1 VALFG
6 GNRSVAVNLSANVND
21 YVAKMRVAQKAT
33 TDFGR
38 AAGQSATKNRA
49 DWDKLGKGMMV
60 AGGAIG
66 AGLAL
71 AVKSAADFDKQLS
84 AVRSVS
90 NASAADMDRLR
101 TAALK
106 AGADTSFSAK
116 QAAEAETEL
125 AKVGISTA
133 DILGGALNGSLALA
147 AAGQIDL
154 GRAATISGQS
164 MKIFGLQGKDV
175 GHIAD
180 VLASGANKSAADV
193 DQLSQA
199 MSAGGLVAAQTGLS
213 LEDTVGTLSAFA
225 DNALIGSDAGTSLKT
240 MLQRLN
246 PQSDEAAALMDELGL
261 RAYDAQGN
269 FVGLER
275 YAGQL
280 QRGLGGLSTEQRNA
294 AMSTIFGSDAIRASN
309 ILVKLGSAGIHEYT
323 SAVNDQGAAARTA
336 AVQMDNLSGDFE
348 QLRGSIET
356 ALIKTGSAGNG
367 ALRGLTQTAT
377 RAVNAF
383 GSLPQGVQSAGFA
396 LGAVASSALLVGGA
410 VVTLVPKIAA
420 TKASLDTLGISA
432 ARTSAA
438 MRGLGAAAAVVAV
451 GAVAS
456 ELGSVVGQA
465 QAANVATDDLTK
477 SLTSLAT
484 NGQLSGAA
492 FDVMSTRLGPFHDNV
507 GTSAEAL
514 DRFGVSAYNALDQG
528 WDARLGRFQSMG
540 TTTARFKDQ
549 VGQLDTALASMVQAG
564 NADQAK
570 AAFDRLTAAA
580 VKQGVPLAS
589 VQGQFTKYQQAV
601 DTAKV
606 SAASALAPTNDL
618 AGAVDAAGAAAK
630 KAAPETGTVA
640 DAMRLLGPGALSGSA
655 AVKQLVKDLEA
666 FQKEVGDAF
675 GSATDVMTT
684 FQVDSKKGAGS
695 ITSQLAGAFHDSLES
710 ARQFT
715 HDITVVT
722 RRGLDPGLIADLL
735 KQGPKEAGPVLQ
747 AMVSDHSGR
756 LIRMANRSQI
766 ALGKIESQVVEQA
779 RLTDLAM
786 RAPTDRMPKDLAKAM
801 RISAA
806 EAKSGGKATAAAL
819 SHELGIA
826 ESDVKRIAGEFGISI
841 ATNVRTGTKK
851 ASTSVGDFY
860 RVVRG
865 GPVKHD
871 VDFNTPGLKPSDTS
885 TGAYFRRVQGGPT
898 KHPITF
904 TTPGLDAATSKVNTL
919 RQAILDIPRSRSVS
933 VSVATGIANKVS
945 SQNAQLTKRA
955 YGGYISGPGG
965 PTEDA
970 IPAYLSNGEYVV
982 RAASVRKYG
991 TEMLDML
998 NAGRFANGGQVGEG
1012 TKVVVQG
1019 RADLNNALSPVV
1031 QAIRSATDA
1040 VRASAAAVDAGG
1052 GGGGISGGGGAGM
1065 GWRKQWSII
1074 HGAFP
1079 GAHLNSSF
1087 RPGAIT
1093 ATGNRSYH
1101 SLGRAIDVTPSMA
1114 IFNWIRSH
1122 YGRST
1127 KELIYSPA
1135 NGRQLW
1141 HGQPHMYTGITRA
1154 MHFNH
1159 VHWAMANGGPVGP
1172 AAVRRRPAPR
1182 RFAVGGPVTG
1192 GDYSSIASIVSS
1204 RQTVTPQDRA
1214 DRAATLRKAQADLT
1228 AATKA
1233 LTAGRRKDVKAE
1245 ADARGSVRSARAG
1258 LADARRSHN
1267 HTRIVAAT
1275 ERLAAAERRLATA
1288 RRDPNTDRAEANL
1301 TKRREALAK
1310 ATTALHTTDRA
1321 LQAQSRPLSVRYAE
1335 AAYTRNRVTGTFL
1348 HNLRTLADRGFGD
1361 LARQLTEMGGA
1372 DAETLAAQAVR
1383 STATARKLQTD
1394 FTVSARLQGQ
1404 LAGAPAEL
1412 AIRSALRTMKNP
1424 SLAGIAAAT
1433 GLSTSDLQASLQA
1446 ISGTLR
1452 GNGNAK
1458 TLLAGIRSQGFY
1470 SNGSFGSTTAAAGP
1484 TFHIT
1489 VHNPTGDPYRAGEKA
1504 AQGVQR
1510 VLAVQGAW

>member
-6 GNRSVAVNLSANVND
+6 GNRSVSVNLKADVSGYLAS
-21 YVAKMRVAQKAT
+21 MRVAQKAT
-33 TDFGR
+33 QDFGR

-49 DWDKLGKGMMV
+49 DWDKLGKGMLV

-66 AGLAL
+66 AGLGL
-71 AVKSAADFDKQLS
+71 AVKAAADFDKQLS

-125 AKVGISTA
+125 AKVGLSTA

-154 GRAATISGQS
+154 GKAATISGQA
-164 MKIFGLQGKDV
+164 MKIFGLQGQDV

-246 PQSDEAAALMDELGL
+246 PQSDEAATLMDQLGL
-261 RAYDAQGN
+261 RAFDAQGN
-269 FVGLER
+269 FVGLEQ

-280 QRGLGGLSTEQRNA
+280 QKGLGGLSTEQRNA

-309 ILVKLGSAGIHEYT
+309 ILVKLGSAGVHEYT
-323 SAVNDQGAAARTA
+323 TAVNDQGAAARTA

-348 QLRGSIET
+348 QLKGSIET
-356 ALIKTGSAGNG
+356 ALIKSGSAGNG
-367 ALRGLTQTAT
+367 ALRTLTQTAT

-383 GSLPQGVQSAGFA
+383 GDLPDGVQSAGFA
-396 LGAVASSALLVGGA
+396 LAAVGSAALLAGGA
-410 VVTLVPKIAA
+410 VVTMVPKIAA
-420 TKASLDTLGISA
+420 TRAALDTLGISA

-438 MRGLGAAAAVVAV
+438 MKGLGVAAAVVGVAAV
-451 GAVAS
+451 GV
-456 ELGSVVGQA
+456 ELGHYVGQA
-465 QAANVATDDLTK
+465 QVAKVGTDQLAS
-477 SLTSLAT
+477 SLSGLAT
-484 NGQLSGAA
+484 GGQLSGDGLRL
-492 FDVMSTRLGPFHDNV
+492 FDTGLGPLSNKV
-507 GTSAEAL
+507 ETTGEAL
-514 DRFGVSAYNALDQG
+514 KVFGINAYNALDQG
-528 WDARLGRFQSMG
+528 WDARLGRMQSFG
-540 TTTARFKDQ
+540 TATAQFDAQ
-549 VGQLDTALASMVQAG
+549 VSQLDTSLAAMVQAG

-570 AAFDRLTAAA
+570 AAFDRLTTAA

-589 VQGQFTKYQQAV
+589 VRGQFTKYQQAV

-606 SAASALAPTNDL
+606 SASAALAPTNDL

-630 KAAPETGTVA
+630 KAAPVSQSVA
-640 DAMRLLGPGALSGSA
+640 DAMRIIGPGAQASSDE
-655 AVKQLVKDLEA
+655 VKTLAKSLDE
-666 FQKEVGDAF
+666 FQTAVGDAF
-675 GSATDVMTT
+675 DSATNVITGFKEDT
-684 FQVDSKKGAGS
+684 SKGAASITEQLKAAYKDS
-695 ITSQLAGAFHDSLES
+695 ITS
-710 ARQFT
+710 AREFT
-715 HDITVVT
+715 RDIRAVT
-722 RRGLDPGLIADLL
+722 RRGLDPALVSDLL
-735 KQGPKEAGPVLQ
+735 KQGPKAAAPVLQ
-747 AMVSDHSGR
+747 AMVSDNSGK
-756 LIRMANRSQI
+756 LIKMANKSQATLRTI
-766 ALGKIESQVVEQA
+766 QGRVVEQA

-786 RAPTDRMPKDLAKAM
+786 RSSTDTMTHDLSSAM
-801 RISAA
+801 RIAAA
-806 EAKSGGKATAAAL
+806 EARSGGRATARAL

-826 ESDVKRIAGEFGISI
+826 ESDVNRISGEFGISI
-841 ATNVRTGTKK
+841 ATNTKK
-851 ASTSVGDFY
+851 GTDKAKASVGSFY
-860 RVVRG
+860 QKVSG
-865 GPVKHD
+865 GPTKHD
-871 VDFNTPGLKPSDTS
+871 VTYGTPGLKPSDTN
-885 TGAYFRRVQGGPT
+885 TGNFFKRLGAGPT
-898 KHPITF
+898 RHGVTF
-904 TTPGLDAATSKVNTL
+904 TTPGLQTATEKVNTL
-919 RQAILDIPRSRSVS
+919 RQAIIDIPRSRSVS
-933 VSVATGIANKVS
+933 IAVATGIANKVA

-1012 TKVVVQG
+1012 TKVVIQG
-1019 RADLNNALSPVV
+1019 RADLSNALSPVV

-1040 VRASAAAVDAGG
+1040 VRASAAANAGGIGG
-1052 GGGGISGGGGAGM
+1052 GGGSGM
-1065 GWRKQWSII
+1065 GWAKQWAII
-1074 HGAFP
+1074 RGAFP

-1172 AAVRRRPAPR
+1172 AAVRRRPVPR
-1182 RFAVGGPVTG
+1182 RLAAGGPVTG
-1192 GDYSSIASIVSS
+1192 GDYSGIASIVAA
-1204 RQTVTPQDRA
+1204 RQTWTRD
-1214 DRAATLRKAQADLT
+1214 DL
-1228 AATKA
+1228 KQ
-1233 LTAGRRKDVKAE
+1233 RRDYARQWDKVE
-1245 ADARGSVRSARAG
+1245 ADAAKALAKARHD
-1258 LADARRSHN
+1258 LAKA
-1267 HTRIVAAT
+1267 HT
-1275 ERLAAAERRLATA
+1275 ATA
-1288 RRDPNTDRAEANL
+1288 RREARQNVEDARDRL
-1301 TKRREALAK
+1301 
-1310 ATTALHTTDRA
+1310 TTARRRGNQADAATVNVRRGLA
-1321 LQAQSRPLSVRYAE
+1321 LQGRPLSVRTAE
-1335 AAYTRNRVTGTFL
+1335 AAYTRNRITGTFL
-1348 HNLRTLADRGFGD
+1348 RNLRTLADRGFGD
-1361 LARQLTEMGGA
+1361 LARQLTEMGGQ

-1383 STATARKLQTD
+1383 STATARTLQAD
-1394 FTVSARLQGQ
+1394 FTASARLQGQ
-1404 LAGAPAEL
+1404 LASAPAEL

-1470 SNGSFGSTTAAAGP
+1470 ANASFGSTTAAAGP

-1489 VHNPTGDPYRAGEKA
+1489 VANPSGDPYRAGEKA

>member
-1 VALFG
+1 MALFG
-6 GNRSVAVNLSANVND
+6 GNRTVAVNLTANVND
-21 YVAKMRVAQKAT
+21 YVAKMRVAQKT
-33 TDFGR
+33 TQDFGR

-49 DWDKLGKGMMV
+49 DWDKLGKGMLV

-106 AGADTSFSAK
+106 AGADTSFSAR

-125 AKVGISTA
+125 AKVGLSTA
-133 DILGGALNGSLALA
+133 DILGGALQGSLSLA

-154 GRAATISGQS
+154 GKAATIGGQS

-199 MSAGGLVAAQTGLS
+199 LGQGGLVAAQTGLS

-269 FVGLER
+269 FVGLEQ

-280 QRGLGGLSTEQRNA
+280 QRGMAGLSTEQRNA
-294 AMSTIFGSDAIRASN
+294 AMSTIFGSDAVRASN
-309 ILVKLGSAGIHEYT
+309 ILFKLGSAGIHEYT
-323 SAVNDQGAAARTA
+323 TAVNDQGAATRTA

-356 ALIKTGSAGNG
+356 ALIKSGSAGNG
-367 ALRGLTQTAT
+367 ALRTLTQGAT
-377 RAVNAF
+377 KAVNAF
-383 GSLPQGVQSAGFA
+383 GKLPDGVQSAGFA
-396 LGAVASSALLVGGA
+396 FAALSSAALLAGGA
-410 VVTLVPKIAA
+410 VVTMVPKIQA
-420 TKASLDTLGISA
+420 TKAALDTLGISA

-438 MRGLGAAAAVVAV
+438 MRGLGAAAAVLAV

-465 QAANVATDDLTK
+465 QAANVATDDLAK
-477 SLTSLAT
+477 SLAGLAT

-549 VGQLDTALASMVQAG
+549 VGQLDSALASMVQAG

-570 AAFDRLTAAA
+570 AAFDRLTQAA
-580 VKQGVPLAS
+580 VKQGVPLS
-589 VQGQFTKYQQAV
+589 VVQGQFTKYQQAV

-606 SAASALAPTNDL
+606 SASAALAPTNDL

-630 KAAPETGTVA
+630 KAAPVTGSIA
-640 DAMRLLGPGALSGSA
+640 DAMRLIGPGAQASSGEVTTLA
-655 AVKQLVKDLEA
+655 KALDD
-666 FQKEVGDAF
+666 FQQSVADAF
-675 GSATDVMTT
+675 GSATDVIAN
-684 FQVDSKKGAGS
+684 FKVDTSKGAAS
-695 ITSQLAGAFHDSLES
+695 VSEQLRAAYKDSVTS
-710 ARQFT
+710 AREFT
-715 HDITVVT
+715 RDIRVVT
-722 RRGLDPGLIADLL
+722 RRGLDPALISDLL
-735 KQGPKEAGPVLQ
+735 KQGPAAAGPALQ

-756 LIRMANRSQI
+756 LIRMANRSQA
-766 ALGKIESQVVEQA
+766 ALGKIQGQVVEQA

-786 RAPTDRMPKDLAKAM
+786 RSSTDTMTHDLSSAM
-801 RISAA
+801 RIAAASAR
-806 EAKSGGKATAAAL
+806 SGGRATARAL

-826 ESDVKRIAGEFGISI
+826 AGDVKRISNEFGISI
-841 ATNVRTGTKK
+841 ATNTRTGTKK

-871 VDFNTPGLKPSDTS
+871 VDFNTPGLKPADTS
-885 TGAYFRRVQGGPT
+885 TGAYFRVLRGGPT
-898 KHPITF
+898 KHPVSF
-904 TTPGLDAATSKVNTL
+904 TTPGLDPATRKVNTL

-933 VSVATGIANKVS
+933 IAVATGIANKVK
-945 SQNAQLTKRA
+945 SQNDALTRA

-1012 TKVVVQG
+1012 TKVVIQG

-1031 QAIRSATDA
+1031 QAIRQATDA
-1040 VRASAAAVDAGG
+1040 VRASAAASAGG
-1052 GGGGISGGGGAGM
+1052 IGGGGGAGM
-1065 GWRKQWSII
+1065 GWRKQWNII

-1079 GAHLNSSF
+1079 GATLNSSF

-1172 AAVRRRPAPR
+1172 VAVRRRPAPR
-1182 RFAVGGPVTG
+1182 RLAAGGPVTG
-1192 GDYSSIASIVSS
+1192 GDYSGIASIVSA
-1204 RQTVTPQDRA
+1204 RQTWTRDDLKQRMDYARQQDEA
-1214 DRAATLRKAQADLT
+1214 VNNAG
-1228 AATKA
+1228 KA
-1233 LTAGRRKDVKAE
+1233 LAKARH
-1245 ADARGSVRSARAG
+1245 D
-1258 LADARRSHN
+1258 LAKA
-1267 HTRIVAAT
+1267 HT
-1275 ERLAAAERRLATA
+1275 ATA
-1288 RRDPNTDRAEANL
+1288 RREARQNVEDARDRL
-1301 TKRREALAK
+1301 
-1310 ATTALHTTDRA
+1310 TTARRRANQADAATANVRHGLA
-1321 LQAQSRPLSVRYAE
+1321 LQGRPLSVRTAE
-1335 AAYTRNRVTGTFL
+1335 AAYTRNRITGTFL
-1348 HNLRTLADRGFGD
+1348 RNLRTLADRGFGD
-1361 LARQLTEMGGA
+1361 LARQLTEMGGE

-1383 STATARKLQTD
+1383 STATARKLQSD
-1394 FTVSARLQGQ
+1394 FTTSARLQGQ
-1404 LAGAPAEL
+1404 LASAPAEL

-1470 SNGSFGSTTAAAGP
+1470 SNSSFGSTTAAAGP

-1489 VHNPTGDPYRAGEKA
+1489 VANPSGDPYRAGEKA

>member
-38 AAGQSATKNRA
+38 AAGQSASKNRA

-66 AGLAL
+66 AGLGL
-71 AVKSAADFDKQLS
+71 AVKAAADFDKQLS

-133 DILGGALNGSLALA
+133 DILGGALNGSLSLA

-154 GRAATISGQS
+154 GRAATISGQA
-164 MKIFGLQGKDV
+164 MKIFGLAGSDV

-199 MSAGGLVAAQTGLS
+199 MSQGGLVAAQTGLS
-213 LEDTVGTLSAFA
+213 LEDTVGALSAFA

-246 PQSDEAAALMDELGL
+246 PQSDAAASLMDQLGL

-269 FVGLER
+269 FVGLEK

-280 QRGLGGLSTEQRNA
+280 QRGMSGLSTEQRNA
-294 AMSTIFGSDAIRASN
+294 AMSTIFGSDAVRASN
-309 ILVKLGSAGIHEYT
+309 ILFKLGSAGVHEYT
-323 SAVNDQGAAARTA
+323 TAVNDQGAAARTA

-356 ALIKTGSAGNG
+356 ALIKSGSAGNG
-367 ALRGLTQTAT
+367 ALRTLTQTAT

-383 GSLPQGVQSAGFA
+383 GKLPDGVQSAGFA
-396 LGAVASSALLVGGA
+396 LAAVGSAALLAGGA

-432 ARTSAA
+432 ARTSVA
-438 MRGLGAAAAVVAV
+438 MRGLGAAAAVLAV

-465 QAANVATDDLTK
+465 QAANVATDDLAK
-477 SLTSLAT
+477 SLTGLAT
-484 NGQLSGAA
+484 NGQLSGSAL
-492 FDVMSTRLGPFHDNV
+492 DVLSTRLGPFHDNV

-606 SAASALAPTNDL
+606 SASAALAPTNDL

-630 KAAPETGTVA
+630 KAAPVTGSIA
-640 DAMRLLGPGALSGSA
+640 DAMRLIGPGAQASSGEVTTLA
-655 AVKQLVKDLEA
+655 KALDD
-666 FQKEVGDAF
+666 FQQSVADAF
-675 GSATDVMTT
+675 GSATDVIAN
-684 FQVDSKKGAGS
+684 FKVDTSKGAAS
-695 ITSQLAGAFHDSLES
+695 VSEQLRAAYKDSVTS
-710 ARQFT
+710 AREFT
-715 HDITVVT
+715 RDIRVVT
-722 RRGLDPGLIADLL
+722 RRGLDPALISDLL
-735 KQGPKEAGPVLQ
+735 KQGPAAAGPALQ

-756 LIRMANRSQI
+756 LIRMANRSQA
-766 ALGKIESQVVEQA
+766 ALGKIQGQVVEQA

-786 RAPTDRMPKDLAKAM
+786 RSSTDTMTHDLSSAM
-801 RISAA
+801 RIAAASAR
-806 EAKSGGKATAAAL
+806 SGGRATARAL

-826 ESDVKRIAGEFGISI
+826 AGDVKRISNEFGISI
-841 ATNVRTGTKK
+841 ATNTRTGTKK

-871 VDFNTPGLKPSDTS
+871 VDFNTPGLKPADTS
-885 TGAYFRRVQGGPT
+885 TGAYFRVLRGGPV
-898 KHPITF
+898 KHPVSF
-904 TTPGLDAATSKVNTL
+904 TTPGLDSATSKVKTL
-919 RQAILDIPRSRSVS
+919 RDAILGIKNRSVT
-933 VSVATGIANKVS
+933 VAVATGIANKVA

-982 RAASVRKYG
+982 RAASVQQYG

-998 NAGRFANGGQVGEG
+998 NAGRFANGGQVGTDVTVRG
-1012 TKVVVQG
+1012 SANLAG
-1019 RADLNNALSPVV
+1019 ALNPVV
-1031 QAIRSATDA
+1031 AAIRKAAESVKAA
-1040 VRASAAAVDAGG
+1040 AEAASAGAAIHGGSVGG
-1052 GGGGISGGGGAGM
+1052 GVARWAPLVLRVLRELGQSPALAPGVLRRIRFESGGNPNAINLTDSNARAGHPSRGLM
-1065 GWRKQWSII
+1065 QTIPGTFNAYAGPYRGRGIVDPLASIYA
-1074 HGAFP
+1074 G
-1079 GAHLNSSF
+1079 LNYALH
-1087 RPGAIT
+1087 R
-1093 ATGNRSYH
+1093 YH
-1101 SLGRAIDVTPSMA
+1101 SIASIDPLNRPRGYA
-1114 IFNWIRSH
+1114 R
-1122 YGRST
+1122 G
-1127 KELIYSPA
+1127 
-1135 NGRQLW
+1135 
-1141 HGQPHMYTGITRA
+1141 GQ
-1154 MHFNH
+1154 
-1159 VHWAMANGGPVGP
+1159 VG
-1172 AAVRRRPAPR
+1172 RPAPR
-1182 RFAVGGPVTG
+1182 RFATGGPVTG
-1192 GDYSSIASIVSS
+1192 GDYSGIASIVSS
-1204 RQTVTPQDRA
+1204 RQTWTRDDLKQRMDYARQQDEA
-1214 DRAATLRKAQADLT
+1214 VNNAG
-1228 AATKA
+1228 KA
-1233 LTAGRRKDVKAE
+1233 LAKARH
-1245 ADARGSVRSARAG
+1245 D
-1258 LADARRSHN
+1258 LAKA
-1267 HTRIVAAT
+1267 HT
-1275 ERLAAAERRLATA
+1275 ATA
-1288 RRDPNTDRAEANL
+1288 RREARQNVEDARDRL
-1301 TKRREALAK
+1301 
-1310 ATTALHTTDRA
+1310 TTARRRANQADAATANVRHGLA
-1321 LQAQSRPLSVRYAE
+1321 LQGRPLSVRTAE
-1335 AAYTRNRVTGTFL
+1335 AAYTRNRITGVFL
-1348 HNLRTLADRGFGD
+1348 RNLRTLADRGFGD
-1361 LARQLTEMGGA
+1361 LARQLTEMGGS

-1470 SNGSFGSTTAAAGP
+1470 SNGSFGSTTAASGP
-1484 TFHIT
+1484 SFHIT